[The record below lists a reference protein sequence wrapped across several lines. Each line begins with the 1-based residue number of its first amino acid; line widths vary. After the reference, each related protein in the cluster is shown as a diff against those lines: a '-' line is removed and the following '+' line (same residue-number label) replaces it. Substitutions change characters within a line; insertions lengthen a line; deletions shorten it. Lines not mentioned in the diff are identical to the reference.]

1 MFEDEQERHIY
12 TVSELTQNIKFVLE
26 DAFGY
31 VWVEGE
37 ISNLRSPG
45 SGHLYFTLKDQF
57 SELRAVMFKNS
68 NTQLKFDLEDGLH
81 VLCYG
86 KITVYEKRGEY
97 QIKVE
102 YIEPKGYGALMLA
115 LEQLKKKLASE
126 GLFDARYKKQIPF
139 LPQKIG
145 IVTSITGAAIRDI
158 LRVLRRRFYN
168 LHIFI
173 YPVRVQGEYAA
184 AEIARA
190 IREFNS
196 MMEKMDVL
204 IVGRGGGSIEDL
216 WAFNEE
222 IVARAIFDSE
232 IPVISAVG
240 HERDWTISDF
250 VADLRAP
257 TPSAAAEM
265 VVRKKAELEDTITQ
279 LSRRLTL
286 TIQGVVDKKRK
297 IVEMYAGHYGLKRIQ
312 DLIPEKMQRIDELQM
327 RMKNRITDLV
337 NSRKE
342 ALKTLAGSYGLK
354 RIKELIPNKKQR
366 IEELQ
371 ARTIMKMEEL
381 ISAHKEKLGYIT
393 HHLNNLNPLSI
404 LSRGYSLSIDVE
416 TGKILKDSV
425 QLKVGDKI
433 RTKLFK
439 GGFISRVEKIEKEDE
454 SRRLL

>member
-1 MFEDEQERHIY
+1 MFEDQERHIY

-26 DAFGY
+26 DTFGY

-68 NTQLKFDLEDGLH
+68 NTNLRFELEDGLH

-115 LEQLKKKLASE
+115 LEQLKKKLAQE
-126 GLFDARYKKQIPF
+126 GLFDERYKKKIPF

-158 LRVLRRRFYN
+158 LRVLKRRFYN

-184 AEIARA
+184 GEIAQA
-190 IREFNS
+190 IRDFNS
-196 MMEKMDVL
+196 MSEKMDVL

-216 WAFNEE
+216 WAFNDE
-222 IVARAIFDSE
+222 IVARAIFESE
-232 IPVISAVG
+232 IPIISAVG
-240 HERDWTISDF
+240 HERDWTISDY

-265 VVRKKAELEDTITQ
+265 VVRRKAELEDTIHQ
-279 LSRRLTL
+279 FSRRLKL
-286 TIQGVVDKKRK
+286 AIFSVVERKRK
-297 IVEMYAGHYGLKRIQ
+297 TLNMLSGHYGLKRIE
-312 DLIPEKMQRIDELQM
+312 DIIPQKIQRIDELEE
-327 RMKNRITDLV
+327 RMKRRMRELLA
-337 NSRKE
+337 SKRE
-342 ALKTLAGSYGLK
+342 TLRTLSGSYGLK
-354 RIKELIPNKKQR
+354 RIKELIPAKKER
-366 IEELQ
+366 IEELKLRYQ
-371 ARTIMKMEEL
+371 TIMNQL
-381 ISAHKEKLGYIT
+381 LNTRKERLGYLT

-404 LSRGYSLSIDVE
+404 LSRGYSLSIDSE
-416 TGKILKDSV
+416 TGKILKDTS
-425 QLKVGDKI
+425 QLQIGQRVKT
-433 RTKLFK
+433 RLHK
-439 GGFISRVEKIEKEDE
+439 GSFISRVEKIEDE
-454 SRRLL
+454 NSRRLL